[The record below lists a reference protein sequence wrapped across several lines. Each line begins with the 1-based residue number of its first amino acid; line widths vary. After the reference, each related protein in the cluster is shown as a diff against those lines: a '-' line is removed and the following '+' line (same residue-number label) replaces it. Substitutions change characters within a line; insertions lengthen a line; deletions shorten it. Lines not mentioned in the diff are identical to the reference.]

1 MFDACSPHVDNVF
14 GPWVSGCRKGFDFT
28 LLFEQAIFSI
38 IPSGLLI
45 ISGIF
50 RLWKLGRHTPKIKAG
65 LGSWL
70 ILWKQIVIICLTATQ
85 LALTILWASPTSHPT
100 DVSLG
105 ASVLSLVATV
115 LLVWLSFLEHDRSIR
130 PSTVIQLFLLFSIV
144 LDLPQ
149 ARTQWLRHD
158 NEEIAGL
165 FATGLVLKLCGLLLE
180 MVEKRRFLRHRYSNS
195 APESLAGIINIS
207 LLWWLNPLLIRG
219 YSTILD
225 LPALFNL
232 STELTSRDL
241 QPRFRQTW
249 AAADK
254 ERPHAL
260 IKVTAVCLWKPL
272 LSTVVPRLL
281 VICFKICQPLL
292 TEKAVSLLSQ
302 PDSQYNTNVGRALI
316 GATALTYIGMA
327 LMIARYKH
335 NTYRLICM
343 VRGGLVGLIYDAT
356 LQLGATAAEHSAAI
370 TLMDTDIERI
380 VYGLELMDSLWAGPI
395 EIAVALYLLSRQI
408 GIFCLTAAVL
418 AIIFIFCPL
427 ALSPFSRSAQRSWN
441 QAVQERVAA
450 TASVLGHT
458 RAVKIMGVT
467 ESLQTRLHDLRVREL
482 QISARF
488 RGILSV
494 VITLNGMLRSVVPA
508 ASLILYVLVTNG
520 STSGSF
526 NPTVAFTSLSLI
538 ALITDPVKLISRAI
552 TPMAG
557 SVGCFQRVQ
566 EYLTS
571 YQVSHDRVSRMSCSN
586 CQSTDEKPFK
596 SPSVAIEEDAVL
608 RLKDADFAYDQVPEH
623 CALRDISI
631 RLQPSSCTMIVGPVG
646 SGKST
651 LLLALLNELHL
662 TRGCFHTPR
671 SLTIGYCAQ
680 NPWLPH
686 LSIREIITGSSDFD
700 DAWYSTIVQTCALTV
715 DIENMADGDEA
726 LVGSQGARMSG
737 GQRQRLSLARAL
749 YARPQL
755 LLLDDVLSG
764 LDTSTEQ
771 IVVDS
776 ILGAD
781 GDMSL
786 IDMDLPLALMDFLFS
801 LAGCIAEAGLIVSA
815 SKWAALILPVLLL
828 VLYIIQK
835 FYLRS
840 SRQLRLLD
848 LEAKTPLYS
857 HFLETLQ
864 GLTTIRAFGWQ
875 RPKVTKNNEY
885 IDSSQKPYYLLYI
898 IQCWLGLILD
908 MTVAG
913 LATFIM
919 ALATQLPSS
928 SAGSLGVSLFWAHLE
943 TSLGAVA
950 RVKRFEEET
959 PSEHLPDEKMEPP
972 EMWPMKGDIR
982 FSDVAATY
990 KPDLEPVLKGLSLH
1004 VQPGQKVA
1012 ICGRTGSGKSS
1023 LVLAIL
1029 RLIELSQGDI
1039 FIDDIPLSIVPRQT
1053 IRCHITAMP
1062 QDPLIVSGTIRFN
1075 IDLSSTHP
1083 EQSIISALEKVGMWP
1098 IISQRGGLDAEMD
1111 TLALSRGQQQL
1122 FCLARTLLSN
1132 SKIIIFDEV
1141 VSNVDRDT
1149 ARQMMDVI
1157 HAEFSGRTVLMI
1169 THDMES
1175 IRGFDH
1181 VVILDQGRGHPV
1193 ALPETSQMD
1202 IKTSANRNTSS
1213 GNRFADLT
1221 QNPTIED
1228 ADSWNSP
1235 EWITDHQS
1243 RFTGLLT

>member
-38 IPSGLLI
+38 IPSGLII

-105 ASVLSLVATV
+105 ASVLSLAATV

-149 ARTQWLRHD
+149 ARTLWLRHD

-356 LQLGATAAEHSAAI
+356 LQLGATAAEQSAAI

-450 TASVLGHT
+450 TASVLGHI

-467 ESLQTRLHDLRVREL
+467 ESLQTRLHDLRIREL

-508 ASLILYVLVTNG
+508 ASLVLYVLVTNG

-715 DIENMADGDEA
+715 DIENMADGDET

-781 GDMSL
+781 GVCRRNNMTVVLVTNKVSHTRLADGVIRMHPTGCIAQQGPPSEMDLRQDICFTKSEVSEHTKKSKDAPDNSTLLKNPDFEKPPDSSWRASGSITLYWYYFRALGWCLTMACLVIDIISSFSIKFPTALVRWWSDSEVQHPGVHTNLYVGLYIMFCVLNFLAFAGMSYLVLQIAAPRSSIRLHSALLSTVMAAPLWLFTSLDSGQLLNRFSQDMSL

-815 SKWAALILPVLLL
+815 SKWAALILPVLLF

-898 IQCWLGLILD
+898 IQCWLGLVLD

-928 SAGSLGVSLFWAHLE
+928 SAGSLGVSLVSILSFSQSLCYLVQFWAHLE

-1012 ICGRTGSGKSS
+1012 ICGRTG
-1023 LVLAIL
+1023 
-1029 RLIELSQGDI
+1029 RY
-1039 FIDDIPLSIVPRQT
+1039 FI
-1053 IRCHITAMP
+1053 
-1062 QDPLIVSGTIRFN
+1062 
-1075 IDLSSTHP
+1075 
-1083 EQSIISALEKVGMWP
+1083 
-1098 IISQRGGLDAEMD
+1098 
-1111 TLALSRGQQQL
+1111 
-1122 FCLARTLLSN
+1122 
-1132 SKIIIFDEV
+1132 
-1141 VSNVDRDT
+1141 
-1149 ARQMMDVI
+1149 
-1157 HAEFSGRTVLMI
+1157 
-1169 THDMES
+1169 
-1175 IRGFDH
+1175 
-1181 VVILDQGRGHPV
+1181 
-1193 ALPETSQMD
+1193 
-1202 IKTSANRNTSS
+1202 
-1213 GNRFADLT
+1213 
-1221 QNPTIED
+1221 
-1228 ADSWNSP
+1228 
-1235 EWITDHQS
+1235 
-1243 RFTGLLT
+1243 